1 VDLPRASSRRL
12 AVLVCHRLVSLEG
25 TPCALPDNGRR
36 IISQTEPC
44 KVSGC
49 SKSRSILLS
58 PELETGMSN
67 KKSTDHAN
75 KLNVKTSPESME
87 AVASSLSVN
96 APGNDEPVPRWR
108 QKKRHW
114 NASAFESSFENAPVM
129 ESIYDPSFN
138 EISRALRKVDV
149 IDGRD
154 HLEET
159 RKYLSESRDYAK
171 RRFDVSG
178 RMRDLKRCVR
188 LDAKIGFLNILLSD
202 DILRACQ
209 RIRAARLVKAAS

>member
-1 VDLPRASSRRL
+1 MTKKVDTD
-12 AVLVCHRLVSLEG
+12 H
-25 TPCALPDNGRR
+25 
-36 IISQTEPC
+36 
-44 KVSGC
+44 
-49 SKSRSILLS
+49 
-58 PELETGMSN
+58 SN
-67 KKSTDHAN
+67 KLD
-75 KLNVKTSPESME
+75 VKTSPESME
-87 AVASSLSVN
+87 AVAPSHSGN
-96 APGNDEPVPRWR
+96 AQGNEDPVPRWR

-114 NASAFESSFENAPVM
+114 DASPFESSFDNAPVM

-178 RMRDLKRCVR
+178 RMRDLKQCVR
-188 LDAKIGFLNILLSD
+188 LDAKIGFLNMLLSD
-202 DILRACQ
+202 DTLRARQ